1 MYISDMEQ
9 SRVGSRFVDYSA
21 FHRLLD
27 VRSSKRNFIF
37 DWKVQQYAVELIYM

>member
-21 FHRLLD
+21 FHRLLN
-27 VRSSKRNFIF
+27 VRSSKWNLVFN
-37 DWKVQQYAVELIYM
+37 WKVQHYAVELVYM